1 MAFLLWIPVL
11 PAMQEETSRENVQ
24 RLIFQLDEASSFSAR
39 NAIVE
44 KLKELGGNALPILEM
59 PPKGIRQQTGQILLK
74 IRNDIEKRLST
85 EEVAAWIRLIFAG
98 SLAVMGIVLPAV
110 KLGTVN

>member
-1 MAFLLWIPVL
+1 MVPPDFLTFQRAKFSLFPGGTFCMAFLLWIPVL

-44 KLKELGGNALPILEM
+44 KLK
-59 PPKGIRQQTGQILLK
+59 
-74 IRNDIEKRLST
+74 
-85 EEVAAWIRLIFAG
+85 
-98 SLAVMGIVLPAV
+98 
-110 KLGTVN
+110 